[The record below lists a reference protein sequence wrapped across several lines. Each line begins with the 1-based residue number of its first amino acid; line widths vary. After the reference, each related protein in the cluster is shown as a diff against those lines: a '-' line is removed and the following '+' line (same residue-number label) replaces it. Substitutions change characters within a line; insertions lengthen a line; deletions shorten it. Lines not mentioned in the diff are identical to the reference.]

1 VPVKRP
7 DGAAHKIPLEMVRR
21 NAYCAVQHI
30 WKEEFDG

>member
-1 VPVKRP
+1 VPVKRRNA
-7 DGAAHKIPLEMVRR
+7 AAHKILLEMVRR